1 MNNEVRFVWD
11 ENKNRENLR
20 KHGID
25 FNTAI
30 FVFNDPDYV
39 KIYDEVH
46 SITEERW
53 NIIGMVHDVT
63 LFVVETEITD
73 NVIRIISA
81 RRANRNEREKYN
93 GENSL
98 SQNAQKNIQ
107 KGT

>member
-1 MNNEVRFVWD
+1 MDNELKFLWD
-11 ENKNRENLR
+11 EKKNNKNLR

-30 FVFNDPDYV
+30 FVFKDPNYI

-46 SITEERW
+46 STNEERW
-53 NIIGMVHDVT
+53 NIIGMVNDVT

-73 NVIRIISA
+73 NLIRIISA
-81 RRANRNEREKYN
+81 RKANRNEREKYN

-98 SQNAQKNIQ
+98 S
-107 KGT
+107 